1 MIDSSNLPTA
11 PGTTIQFVAGGRTR
25 TATLNS
31 QGYWTPDGGK
41 TSFLSKNLIIIYTIT
56 KFTTISTEEPHE

>member
-1 MIDSSNLPTA
+1 MLDPSDLPTA
-11 PGTTIQFVAGGRTR
+11 PGTTIQFVHGGRTR

-41 TSFLSKNLIIIYTIT
+41 TSFLAKNLIIIYNLTEYTI
-56 KFTTISTEEPHE
+56 HE